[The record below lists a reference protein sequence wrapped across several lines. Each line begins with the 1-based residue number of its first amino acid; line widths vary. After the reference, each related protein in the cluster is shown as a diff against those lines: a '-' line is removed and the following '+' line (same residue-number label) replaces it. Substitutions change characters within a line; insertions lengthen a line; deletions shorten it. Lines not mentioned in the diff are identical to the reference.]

1 MKKSTIWIN
10 DKVIYTP
17 EIVNVIQLPPVEATV
32 EALGTDGT
40 MSIKLADGT
49 VERVENRLCSLAE

>member
-1 MKKSTIWIN
+1 MWIN

-17 EIVNVIQLPPVEATV
+17 EIVQVIPCEPVEATV
-32 EALGTDGT
+32 LAIGTDGT

-49 VERVENRLCSLAE
+49 VERVENRLCKKVDQV

>member
-1 MKKSTIWIN
+1 MWIN

-17 EIVNVIQLPPVEATV
+17 EIIQVIPCIAVEATV
-32 EALGTDGT
+32 LAVGTDGT

-49 VERVENRLCSLAE
+49 VERVDNRLCKKAE

>member
-1 MKKSTIWIN
+1 MWIN

-17 EIVNVIQLPPVEATV
+17 EIVQVIPCEPVEATV
-32 EALGTDGT
+32 LAIGTDGT

-49 VERVENRLCSLAE
+49 VERVENRLCKKVD